1 MVEAPTPEQ
10 ALEILKGLRDR
21 YEAHHRVKL
30 PDVALEAAVKLSD
43 RYISDRF
50 LPDKAI
56 DLIDEASSRV
66 RLRNYTAPPNLK
78 GLEEQL
84 ASIEQQKALAAGNQE
99 YEKAAEL
106 RDKEKSIRQE
116 LDEKRQQWEKERVVS
131 EAEVTVEDVA
141 HIVSTWTGIPVN
153 KLQEEESERLLKL
166 EAILHQRVIGQEQAV
181 SSVARA
187 MRRARVGLK
196 DPKRPI
202 GSFFFLG
209 PTGVGKTELAR
220 ALAEAMFGDE
230 NAVTRI
236 DMSEY
241 GERHTVS
248 RLVGSPPGYVGYD
261 EGGQLT
267 ETVRR
272 KPYGVI
278 LFDEM
283 EKAHPEVFNILLQV
297 LEDGRLTDG
306 HGRTVNFRNSIIIMT
321 SNVGAETIRKG
332 AGVGFAGSAEAIEG
346 DKYERM
352 RDRVLEELKRSVRPE
367 FLNRIDDIIVFH
379 QLEKAHITQILDIML
394 TELGKRLQ
402 DFGLQAVVT
411 DSAKELLVERGYDPM
426 YGARPLR
433 RTIQRLIEDEISE
446 KVLDSAFV
454 AGDTVVVDAAEGK
467 LEFSKG

>member
-1 MVEAPTPEQ
+1 
-10 ALEILKGLRDR
+10 
-21 YEAHHRVKL
+21 
-30 PDVALEAAVKLSD
+30 
-43 RYISDRF
+43 F

-66 RLRNYTAPPNLK
+66 RLRTYMAPPNLK

-106 RDKEKSIRQE
+106 RDSERAIRQE
-116 LDEKRQQWEKERVVS
+116 LDGKRQQWEKERVVS

-141 HIVSTWTGIPVN
+141 HIVSTWTGIPVS
-153 KLQEEESERLLKL
+153 KLQEEESQRLLKL
-166 EAILHQRVIGQEQAV
+166 ESILHQRVIGQEQAV
-181 SSVARA
+181 TSVARA

-230 NAVTRI
+230 SAVTRI

-241 GERHTVS
+241 AERHTVA

-332 AGVGFAGSAEAIEG
+332 AGVGFAGSEAMEG
-346 DKYERM
+346 DRYERM
-352 RDRVLEELKRSVRPE
+352 RDRVLEELKRTVRPE

-379 QLEKAHITQILDIML
+379 QLDKVHITQILDIML
-394 TELGKRLQ
+394 AELSRRLEE
-402 DFGLQAVVT
+402 FGLEAVVT
-411 DSAKELLVERGYDPM
+411 DDAKELLVNQGYDPM

-446 KVLDSAFV
+446 KVLDKAF
-454 AGDTVVVDAAEGK
+454 APGDTVMVDASEGK
-467 LEFSKG
+467 LQFSKR

>member
-1 MVEAPTPEQ
+1 
-10 ALEILKGLRDR
+10 
-21 YEAHHRVKL
+21 
-30 PDVALEAAVKLSD
+30 
-43 RYISDRF
+43 
-50 LPDKAI
+50 
-56 DLIDEASSRV
+56 
-66 RLRNYTAPPNLK
+66 
-78 GLEEQL
+78 
-84 ASIEQQKALAAGNQE
+84 
-99 YEKAAEL
+99 
-106 RDKEKSIRQE
+106 
-116 LDEKRQQWEKERVVS
+116 
-131 EAEVTVEDVA
+131 
-141 HIVSTWTGIPVN
+141 
-153 KLQEEESERLLKL
+153 
-166 EAILHQRVIGQEQAV
+166 
-181 SSVARA
+181 
-187 MRRARVGLK
+187 
-196 DPKRPI
+196 
-202 GSFFFLG
+202 
-209 PTGVGKTELAR
+209 
-220 ALAEAMFGDE
+220 MFGDE

-446 KVLDSAFV
+446 KVLDGAFM